1 MHELSI
7 AQGLCAQLGALA
19 REHGASRIH
28 RVELDVGALSN
39 VVPSLLRQ
47 AFEVLQ
53 ESIDLITQ
61 AELVI
66 HEIPLVVACAEC
78 KKDHELKEFVFQCPD
93 CGSTRLDVKQG
104 EDLLLR
110 QVELETEEQPG

>member
-1 MHELSI
+1 VHELSI
-7 AQGLCAQLGALA
+7 AQGLCTQLGVLA

-28 RVELDVGALSN
+28 RVEIDVGALSN
-39 VVPSLLRQ
+39 VVPNLLRQ

-61 AELVI
+61 AKLVI

-78 KKDHELKEFVFQCPD
+78 KQDHELKEFIFQCPD
-93 CGSTRLDVKQG
+93 CGSTRLDVRQG

-110 QVELETEEQPG
+110 QVELETEEHAE